1 MGCIGKFTRQNY
13 DNVHHTEGMMF
24 SNVPNDEFPF
34 FLSKKSVM
42 LHFGAVVIMW
52 SVYLANLCTIIHC
65 LWRNSEE
72 KLNNLYKVTELV
84 KGEARIQTQLGPV
97 LSHYTTLFAFTVQE
111 ELASFPGTPCT
122 RWAAFLRVAKKA
134 TTIPPGDFH
143 FASRARDIC
152 WPTCHSPATWLHT
165 AMNLDNAAKLSEKCW
180 CSLLFGPVYPSW
192 QGFLSLLT
200 LTEFQTANNSVE
212 KWAKGAP
219 VFSA

>member
-1 MGCIGKFTRQNY
+1 M
-13 DNVHHTEGMMF
+13 
-24 SNVPNDEFPF
+24 
-34 FLSKKSVM
+34 
-42 LHFGAVVIMW
+42 
-52 SVYLANLCTIIHC
+52 
-65 LWRNSEE
+65 
-72 KLNNLYKVTELV
+72 
-84 KGEARIQTQLGPV
+84 
-97 LSHYTTLFAFTVQE
+97 LSHYTALFAFTVQE

-180 CSLLFGPVYPSW
+180 FSLLFGPVYPSW

-200 LTEFQTANNSVE
+200 LTEFQTPNNSVE
-212 KWAKGAP
+212 KWARVP
-219 VFSA
+219 QFFQPNISLLRHIQVILRNVDSVYLFPMVLSCVI